1 MNIWLESFVCF
12 MVFPVN
18 SNFVGKFFLLMVY
31 SESLSNPNFHWVLNR
46 AQHHMDMLTTD
57 KKNLVLWGKRL
68 HIAIQVSLIFFLLL
82 CVKNVS
88 TTYGFMEFGRV
99 ASGILFISRS
109 FVRIYPSLSFTHTYS
124 SYTIFFLPASNS
136 FTPIFLFHFCALST
150 LIARIGLERAL
161 FEFNCTTKYAG

>member
-18 SNFVGKFFLLMVY
+18 SNFVGIFFCSY

-68 HIAIQVSLIFFLLL
+68 HIAIQVSLIFFYCFAWKMWARHTDLWSLAGLPLAFCSSHVVLFVFIHRYRSHTRTHHTLFFFCLLL
-82 CVKNVS
+82 THSLLYFSS
-88 TTYGFMEFGRV
+88 T
-99 ASGILFISRS
+99 S
-109 FVRIYPSLSFTHTYS
+109 
-124 SYTIFFLPASNS
+124 
-136 FTPIFLFHFCALST
+136 
-150 LIARIGLERAL
+150 AL
-161 FEFNCTTKYAG
+161 FPLFLLA

>member
-68 HIAIQVSLIFFLLL
+68 HIAIQVSLIYFFIALREK
-82 CVKNVS
+82 C
-88 TTYGFMEFGRV
+88 EHD
-99 ASGILFISRS
+99 I
-109 FVRIYPSLSFTHTYS
+109 RIYGVWPGCLWHSVHLT
-124 SYTIFFLPASNS
+124 
-136 FTPIFLFHFCALST
+136 
-150 LIARIGLERAL
+150 
-161 FEFNCTTKYAG
+161 